1 LIFAPLI
8 LNFRLHREKH
18 KTSGVQT
25 PRVIHYLSTC
35 LQDTVQLKF
44 KMLNSAAKCSVVLT

>member
-1 LIFAPLI
+1 LIFTPLI

-44 KMLNSAAKCSVVLT
+44 KMLNSAAKCS